1 MTEETKGAIVIEDGW
16 QAVTSAEDLF
26 LKDLPQ
32 GVTLLPKNWEGDT
45 TRAELKFGVSRQ
57 AIENERF
64 DLQGFIKK
72 KFNIALTAIRNRKG
86 VKELR
91 LAQKIRMVVNQ
102 YSSHKKTHILI
113 FIAYEQETN
122 KDHDSRPQPKDV
134 LQEGADCITCQ

>member
-1 MTEETKGAIVIEDGW
+1 MNGDILSVEDI
-16 QAVTSAEDLF
+16 L
-26 LKDLPQ
+26 LKDLPPD
-32 GVTLLPKNWEGDT
+32 VVLLPKDWDGKT
-45 TRAELKFGVSRQ
+45 TRAYLDFSVSKQ
-57 AIENERF
+57 AINNKKF
-64 DLQGFIKK
+64 DLQGFIKI

-122 KDHDSRPQPKDV
+122 KDHGSRPQPKDV
-134 LQEGADCITCQ
+134 LQEVANCVACE